1 MRFTQYALLLLLIC
15 AVAGCSS
22 DDETSSAPPPAST
35 PATSTPPPSAPP
47 VSMIAADLAPFHG
60 DLNRAVRPAETV
72 RLAYEFAAR
81 HPEVLKYV
89 PCFCGCE
96 NSNHKGNS
104 DCFVSGRDAKGKVT
118 DWEMHGMIC
127 EVCVDVAQQAMQM
140 HNSGASLTQIRAAIE
155 DRYAGRARHHT
166 PTPMPPAKGTRGH

>member
-1 MRFTQYALLLLLIC
+1 
-15 AVAGCSS
+15 
-22 DDETSSAPPPAST
+22 
-35 PATSTPPPSAPP
+35 
-47 VSMIAADLAPFHG
+47 MIAADLAPFHG

-81 HPEVLKYV
+81 RPEVLKYV

-96 NSNHKGNS
+96 QGGHKGNA

-127 EVCVDVAQQAMQM
+127 EVCIDVAQQAMQM

-166 PTPMPPAKGTRGH
+166 PTPMPPAKGIKGH